1 MSNTRPEGREPF
13 CHTWEEVFSCRS
25 CNSTWLLLLSQVSF
39 CFLDLLLDFL
49 DWALCLANGTQLFL
63 LFRSF
68 FFFFFFFFDPLLR
81 SHVSH
86 YWKFYTFCFSY
97 ICSHLYVFFN
107 VSDIWLGTQAAVS
120 FHGVRLREGELLI
133 SGLFVAWSTRA
144 RCPARGA
151 SLQWQN
157 FWNKSIFQEKFGAG
171 LGGSNSDGMLLSF
184 FSVWG
189 TRKKRLANKGGCGW
203 RVARGGADRLIDWFL

>member
-63 LFRSF
+63 LLRSL
-68 FFFFFFFFDPLLR
+68 FFFFFDPLLR

-86 YWKFYTFCFSY
+86 YWKFYIFCFSY
-97 ICSHLYVFFN
+97 ICSHLYVSFN

-144 RCPARGA
+144 RCPTRGA
-151 SLQWQN
+151 SLQWQI
-157 FWNKSIFQEKFGAG
+157 S
-171 LGGSNSDGMLLSF
+171 
-184 FSVWG
+184 G
-189 TRKKRLANKGGCGW
+189 TNL
-203 RVARGGADRLIDWFL
+203 VQV